1 MRTIIL
7 SVFLILISIKVS
19 AQNSDF
25 QKEKA
30 KSYLENQIEFL
41 NLDEEKEILFKEIN
55 DKYQLKLER
64 IKNRNN
70 DRFAKF
76 RDLKKLM
83 NEKEPGT
90 TLRLIIQKQ
99 YQIKNLLSSKPSTQG
114 EKLKQI
120 FCPTALKLQQLIKT
134 RMISP
139 LPVLWSK
146 VAQCHL
152 CLQ

>member
-1 MRTIIL
+1 MDIQFNMRTIIL

-30 KSYLENQIEFL
+30 KSYLENQIEYL
-41 NLDEEKEILFKEIN
+41 NLDEEKETLFKEIN

-83 NEKEPGT
+83 NEKDHEIK
-90 TLRLIIQKQ
+90 LLLNKEQFKKFKLYQKEN
-99 YQIKNLLSSKPSTQG
+99 KNK
-114 EKLKQI
+114 I
-120 FCPTALKLQQLIKT
+120 RNALQM
-134 RMISP
+134 RNNN
-139 LPVLWSK
+139 
-146 VAQCHL
+146 
-152 CLQ
+152 

>member
-1 MRTIIL
+1 MDIQFNMRTIIL

-41 NLDEEKEILFKEIN
+41 NLDEEKETLFKEIN

-83 NEKEPGT
+83 NEKDHEIK
-90 TLRLIIQKQ
+90 LLLNKEQL
-99 YQIKNLLSSKPSTQG
+99 KNLSY
-114 EKLKQI
+114 
-120 FCPTALKLQQLIKT
+120 IK
-134 RMISP
+134 RKIRIKFAMHC
-139 LPVLWSK
+139 K
-146 VAQCHL
+146 
-152 CLQ
+152 

>member
-41 NLDEEKEILFKEIN
+41 NLDEEKETLFKEIN

-76 RDLKKLM
+76 RYLKKLM
-83 NEKEPGT
+83 NEKDHEIK
-90 TLRLIIQKQ
+90 LLLNKEQFKKFKLYQKEN
-99 YQIKNLLSSKPSTQG
+99 KNK
-114 EKLKQI
+114 I
-120 FCPTALKLQQLIKT
+120 RNALQM
-134 RMISP
+134 RNNN
-139 LPVLWSK
+139 
-146 VAQCHL
+146 
-152 CLQ
+152 

>member
-1 MRTIIL
+1 MDIQFNMRTIIL

-41 NLDEEKEILFKEIN
+41 NLDEEKETLFKEIN

-70 DRFAKF
+70 DRFVKF

-83 NEKEPGT
+83 NEKDHEIK
-90 TLRLIIQKQ
+90 LLLNKEQFKKFKLYQKEN
-99 YQIKNLLSSKPSTQG
+99 KNK
-114 EKLKQI
+114 I
-120 FCPTALKLQQLIKT
+120 RNALQM
-134 RMISP
+134 RNNN
-139 LPVLWSK
+139 
-146 VAQCHL
+146 
-152 CLQ
+152 

>member
-1 MRTIIL
+1 MLFSFVDIQFNMRTIIL

-41 NLDEEKEILFKEIN
+41 NLDEEKETLFKEIN

-70 DRFAKF
+70 DRFVKF
-76 RDLKKLM
+76 RDLKKV
-83 NEKEPGT
+83 NERK
-90 TLRLIIQKQ
+90 R
-99 YQIKNLLSSKPSTQG
+99 S
-114 EKLKQI
+114 
-120 FCPTALKLQQLIKT
+120 
-134 RMISP
+134 
-139 LPVLWSK
+139 
-146 VAQCHL
+146 
-152 CLQ
+152 